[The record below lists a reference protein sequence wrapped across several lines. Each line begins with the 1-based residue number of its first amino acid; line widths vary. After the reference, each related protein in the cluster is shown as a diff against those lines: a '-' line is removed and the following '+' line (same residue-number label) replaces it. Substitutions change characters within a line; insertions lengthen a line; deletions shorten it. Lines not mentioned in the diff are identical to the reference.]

1 MGKGQVRN
9 GDHEEQVYQ
18 FVDPK
23 LVLFRFDWERW
34 GVGADIPT
42 GGGGGGVGKQEK
54 KMQDIISTLSQT

>member
-42 GGGGGGVGKQEK
+42 GGGSGKQEK